1 MTKYRNRRAR
11 VVTLLVVSALAVA
24 ACGGA
29 KVGASSAPPAATGSA
44 SGTSTAKPC
53 GTVNIAVNPW
63 VGYEADAAVVGYLL
77 KNKLGCNVVDTALT
91 EQVSW
96 QGFATG
102 QIDVVLENWGHPE
115 LVAKYITAQHVAQD
129 FGPDGNQGIIGWY
142 VPKWMADQYPDIT
155 NWKNLNKYASLFT
168 TAESGGKGQLLDGDP
183 SYVTND
189 VALVKNLNLNYK
201 VVVGGSEAT
210 LIKSLETATTQKKP
224 LLFYFY
230 EPQWALANLK
240 VARITL
246 PPYTTGC
253 DSNPKTVACD
263 YPPYVLNKVV
273 SVKFANSGTPAVT
286 FIKNFSWTNADQNQV
301 AEYIANEG
309 MTDAQAAQ
317 KWVDANPTVWAPWL
331 AGT

>member
-1 MTKYRNRRAR
+1 MA
-11 VVTLLVVSALAVA
+11 LFVVSALAVA

-29 KVGASSAPPAATGSA
+29 KVGASSSTPPT
-44 SGTSTAKPC
+44 TSTGGSVGASKTPC
-53 GTVNIAVNPW
+53 GTVNLAVNPW

-77 KNKLGCNVVDTALT
+77 KTKLGCTVVDKNLT

-96 QGFATG
+96 QGFASG
-102 QIDVVLENWGHPE
+102 QVDVVLENWGHPE
-115 LVAKYITAQHVAQD
+115 LVKTYITEQKVAED
-129 FGPDGNQGIIGWY
+129 FGQTGNKGIIGWY
-142 VPKWMADQYPDIT
+142 VPQWMADQYPDIT
-155 NWKNLNKYASLFT
+155 QYQNLNKYASLFKT
-168 TAESGGKGQLLDGDP
+168 PESGGKGQLLDGDP

-189 VALVKNLNLNYK
+189 TALVANLKLDYK

-240 VARITL
+240 VARISL

-253 DSNPKTVACD
+253 DANPKTVACD
-263 YPPYVLNKVV
+263 YPPYDLNKVV
-273 SVKFANSGTPAVT
+273 SVKFANSGSPAVQ
-286 FIKNFSWTNADQNQV
+286 FIKNFNWTNDDQNQV

-309 MTDAQAAQ
+309 MKDDAAAQ
-317 KWVDANPTVWAPWL
+317 KWVDANPTKWAAWL
-331 AGT
+331 ATS